1 MNVIDRMND
10 NFFDRIINNL
20 SEDNKEDNI
29 KSHTLLF
36 INMIL
41 NYLSVSKHLEL
52 LLKIFEKYIFDK
64 LDNII
69 KYKEIDFL
77 DQLILFET
85 SVNKILNESDKKDE
99 NYNNINEKH

>member
-1 MNVIDRMND
+1 MNEWWL
-10 NFFDRIINNL
+10 FDKIINYL

-41 NYLSVSKHLEL
+41 NYSSPNKHLEL
-52 LLKIFEKYIFDK
+52 LLKLYEKGIFDK

-69 KYKEIDFL
+69 KYKEIF
-77 DQLILFET
+77 FR
-85 SVNKILNESDKKDE
+85 S
-99 NYNNINEKH
+99 INFIWNFC